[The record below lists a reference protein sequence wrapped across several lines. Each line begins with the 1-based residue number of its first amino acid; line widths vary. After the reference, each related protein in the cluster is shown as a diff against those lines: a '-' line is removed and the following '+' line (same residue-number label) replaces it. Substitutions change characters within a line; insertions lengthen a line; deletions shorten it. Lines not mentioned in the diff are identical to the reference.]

1 MHNVEIEPKC
11 QQLAKFMV
19 DSLRR
24 RRAALARRKAVG
36 NTLLDVM
43 REFAYQCFAYNEKY
57 RTYNKV

>member
-1 MHNVEIEPKC
+1 MMHIVEIEPKC

-19 DSLRR
+19 NSLRR
-24 RRAALARRKAVG
+24 RRAALARKKAVG
-36 NTLLDVM
+36 HTLDVM